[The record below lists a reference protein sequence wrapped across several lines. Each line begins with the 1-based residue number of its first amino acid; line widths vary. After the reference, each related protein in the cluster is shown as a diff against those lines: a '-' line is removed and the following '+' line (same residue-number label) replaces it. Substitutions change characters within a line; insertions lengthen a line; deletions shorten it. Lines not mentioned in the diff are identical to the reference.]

1 MLIDISDEVRESVL
15 PLPPSANLITIT
27 PVWAGLNLVKEDLK
41 TNLGSNTDPDSLDII
56 IKENYSSH
64 LQWLTT
70 DYQVKY
76 FESFPI
82 KWCL

>member
-27 PVWAGLNLVKEDLK
+27 PVWAGLNLVREDLK
-41 TNLGSNTDPDSLDII
+41 TNLRSNTDPDPLYIT

-64 LQWLTT
+64 LQ
-70 DYQVKY
+70 
-76 FESFPI
+76 
-82 KWCL
+82 

>member
-27 PVWAGLNLVKEDLK
+27 PVWAGLNLVREDLK
-41 TNLGSNTDPDSLDII
+41 TNLGSNTDPDPLYIT